1 MGAWGIGIFDDDTAY
16 DFFEDIEADAPAFF
30 ARSFRTATAAD
41 YLEYDDGIAA
51 LVSAAYLD
59 NLLNGTTYDHD
70 HTEEEGI
77 TNVNHFAKYYSGPSL
92 GHLVPAAVEAVRSVR
107 TGNSELRELWEE
119 NEEDYPTWQAM
130 LEALEQR
137 LSSSGG

>member
-16 DFFEDIEADAPAFF
+16 DFFDDIEADAPGFF

-59 NLLNGTTYDHD
+59 NLLNGTTYKHENG
-70 HTEEEGI
+70 EEEGPA
-77 TNVNHFAKYYSGPSL
+77 NVNRFAEYYSGPSL
-92 GHLVPAAVEAVRSVR
+92 RHLVPAAVEAVRSVR

-119 NEEDYPTWQAM
+119 NEEDYPSWQAM
-130 LEALEQR
+130 LEALEER
-137 LSSSGG
+137 LSVAPK